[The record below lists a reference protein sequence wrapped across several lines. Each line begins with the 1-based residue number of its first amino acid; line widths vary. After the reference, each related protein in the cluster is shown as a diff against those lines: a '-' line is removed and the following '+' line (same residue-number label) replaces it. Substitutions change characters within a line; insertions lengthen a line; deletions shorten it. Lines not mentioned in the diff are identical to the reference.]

1 MTRLTKRTNKTWSQ
15 VIPDPKK
22 WPLFTKSAIKNSN
35 SYFLTKILTCPNF
48 LDVRASTDVK
58 RGQKFQLEPDQNP
71 IGTWVE
77 PDKSRCIYCAWSKTL
92 GLLANSPSSNKGMQI
107 RRWAT
112 IKLKQW
118 VLYNRSKIL
127 HMAVPK
133 EGISCLYLVK
143 TWVLYINAPATTSH
157 MISYSCSWY
166 PSGIINSEACL
177 LQFIH
182 FCHYTCMVIT
192 FWSHSFNI
200 IHCYQ
205 SINQ

>member
-1 MTRLTKRTNKTWSQ
+1 MHIALS
-15 VIPDPKK
+15 K
-22 WPLFTKSAIKNSN
+22 WPINQFKPVKQSRQHDAKSLLSW
-35 SYFLTKILTCPNF
+35 YL
-48 LDVRASTDVK
+48 
-58 RGQKFQLEPDQNP
+58 
-71 IGTWVE
+71 
-77 PDKSRCIYCAWSKTL
+77 YMAWSETL

-177 LQFIH
+177 LKFIH
-182 FCHYTCMVIT
+182 FWSYEHEHILFTVT
-192 FWSHSFNI
+192 FR
-200 IHCYQ
+200 
-205 SINQ
+205 